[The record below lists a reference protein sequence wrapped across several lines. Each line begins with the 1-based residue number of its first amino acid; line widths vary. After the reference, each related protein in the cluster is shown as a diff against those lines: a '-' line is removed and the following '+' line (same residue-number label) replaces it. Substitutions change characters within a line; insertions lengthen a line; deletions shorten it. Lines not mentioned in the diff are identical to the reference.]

1 MSLPTTGVKE
11 VPEREILERCEQKTK
26 REVDD
31 LYPPGPVCYSTVS
44 LDQE

>member
-1 MSLPTTGVKE
+1 MSPPTTVGRE
-11 VPEREILERCEQKTK
+11 VPERYIPERCGKKTK

-31 LYPPGPVCYSTVS
+31 FYPSGPVCYSTVS